1 VLRPVT
7 AIRYVTP
14 LREGGSLPGVM
25 EGDDLGTWVVKFRG
39 AGQGRKALVAEV
51 VVGEL
56 ARRLGFDVPELVR
69 IDVDPDLGRVE
80 PDPEIQELL
89 KASAGAN
96 LGVDYLPG
104 SITYDPLAGPVPP
117 ELAARVLWLD
127 AYALNVDRSWRNP
140 NLLQWGGRLWL
151 IDHGAALYP
160 HHDFARAGGTVNR
173 PLPRWE
179 EHVLLAA
186 AGDLA
191 VTLAAADAEL
201 AGAIG
206 PDLLA
211 EVLAAV
217 PPDWLEEPAALYVDW
232 LLARR
237 AERPWLSE
245 MIEKRRSAPGGG
257 ASGGGASGGG
267 SSASGAGP
275 RRGRPDWLRHAPSG
289 AGRPAG
295 PERPGDGRG

>member
-1 VLRPVT
+1 MLRPVT

-25 EGDDLGTWVVKFRG
+25 EGDDLGTWVVKFAG

-89 KASAGAN
+89 RASAGAN

-104 SITYDPLAGPVPP
+104 SITYDPLAGPVSP

-127 AYALNVDRSWRNP
+127 AFTLNVDRSWRNP
-140 NLLQWGGRLWL
+140 NLLVWGGRLWL

-160 HHDFARAGGTVNR
+160 HHDFARAAARLSR

-179 EHVLLAA
+179 DHVLLGAS
-186 AGDLA
+186 GDRG
-191 VTLAAADAEL
+191 VTLAAADAAL
-201 AGAIG
+201 APAVT
-206 PDLLA
+206 PELLA
-211 EVLAAV
+211 DVLAAV
-217 PPDWLEEPAALYVDW
+217 PPEWLEEPAERYLDW
-232 LLARR
+232 LNARLG
-237 AERPWLSE
+237 ERSWLE
-245 MIEKRRSAPGGG
+245 PMLT
-257 ASGGGASGGG
+257 G
-267 SSASGAGP
+267 SPAAAAGPPPGAGP
-275 RRGRPDWLRHAPSG
+275 RRGRRDWLRDGPPGAFRPVRSVPSG
-289 AGRPAG
+289 
-295 PERPGDGRG
+295 GDGG